1 MRVPAW
7 VHRAAHRIVDL
18 ALGIHPGEVL
28 NPRPQSGPS
37 LDVVLPALRAFLQS
51 GEVDY
56 ASLQRAPAYVEFC
69 AAADALHLVEP
80 PPAEA
85 AARAW
90 WINLYNGLIIHAVI
104 AFHIRRSVWEDR
116 GFFRRAAYIVAGHR
130 MSADD
135 IEHGVLRGNRPH
147 PLLRLR
153 QFAPG
158 DPRLRWSLPLDP
170 RVHFALVC
178 ASRSCPPVGLY
189 TASALED
196 QLDLAASAFIT
207 GGGVR
212 ADPLTRTVSL
222 SRIFLWYQADFGGGA
237 GVRTFIARY
246 ADEHIRALLLT
257 PGIRVRYL
265 PYDWTLNAAGVTRP
279 ASVRL

>member
-7 VHRAAHRIVDL
+7 VHRATHRIVDL

-28 NPRPQSGPS
+28 NPQPQHGPAV
-37 LDVVLPALRAFLQS
+37 DVVLPARAFLQS

-56 ASLQRAPAYVEFC
+56 ASLRRAPAYVEFC
-69 AAADALHLVEP
+69 AAADALQGEEP
-80 PPAEA
+80 PPAES

-104 AFHIRRSVWEDR
+104 AFDIQRSVWEDR
-116 GFFRRAAYIVAGHR
+116 GFFRRAAYIVARHR

-153 QFAPG
+153 QFASG

-178 ASRSCPPVGLY
+178 ASRSCPPVALY
-189 TASALED
+189 TAPALED

-212 ADPLTRTVSL
+212 ADPLTRTIFL
-222 SRIFLWYQADFGGGA
+222 SKIFLWYRADFGGRA
-237 GVRTFIARY
+237 GVRAFIARY
-246 ADEHIRALLLT
+246 ADEQIRTLLLT

-265 PYDWTLNAAGVTRP
+265 PYDWTLNAAGLSGV
-279 ASVRL
+279 ASLRL

>member
-1 MRVPAW
+1 M
-7 VHRAAHRIVDL
+7 
-18 ALGIHPGEVL
+18 
-28 NPRPQSGPS
+28 
-37 LDVVLPALRAFLQS
+37 VLPALRAFLHS

-56 ASLQRAPAYVEFC
+56 ASLRHAPEYAQFC
-69 AAADALHLVEP
+69 AAADALHRVEP
-80 PPAEA
+80 SPAEP

-104 AFHIRRSVWEDR
+104 AFDIRRSVWEDR

-158 DPRLRWSLPLDP
+158 DLRLRWSLPLDS

-189 TASALED
+189 TTSALEA
-196 QLDLAASAFIT
+196 QLDLAVLAFIT

-212 ADPLTRTVSL
+212 TDPRTRTVFL
-222 SRIFLWYQADFGGGA
+222 SKIFQWYQADFGGRA
-237 GVRTFIARY
+237 GVRAFIARY
-246 ADEHIRALLLT
+246 ADEQTRALLLD
-257 PGIRVRYL
+257 PRVNVRYL
-265 PYDWTLNAAGVTRP
+265 PYDWTLNAAGLSRP